1 MKFQFLGLCMYLCA
15 HNHETLELLVNF
27 RLETLALVLCSILS
41 EECSTNAIR
50 SGLSLFHNKRYLH
63 REIR

>member
-27 RLETLALVLCSILS
+27 RLETLALVFCSILS
-41 EECSTNAIR
+41 EECVLYKCNQIR
-50 SGLSLFHNKRYLH
+50 LISIS
-63 REIR
+63 

>member
-15 HNHETLELLVNF
+15 HNHETSELLVNF

-41 EECSTNAIR
+41 EECALQMQSDQA
-50 SGLSLFHNKRYLH
+50 YLYFIT
-63 REIR
+63 RDIYIER